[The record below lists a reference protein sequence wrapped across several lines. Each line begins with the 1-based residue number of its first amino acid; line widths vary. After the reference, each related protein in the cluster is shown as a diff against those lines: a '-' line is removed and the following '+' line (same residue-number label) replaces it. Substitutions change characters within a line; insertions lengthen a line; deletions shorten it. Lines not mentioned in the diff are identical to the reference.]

1 MAIQATVETNFG
13 EYRELYIRLNNLES
27 SNHGQPSYAKFRGFI
42 SKEKFDSGANYLW
55 EQDVEFAAD
64 VTKPLW
70 GQAYQALKS
79 ALNVDSDVIEDC

>member
-27 SNHGQPSYAKFRGFI
+27 SNHGQLSYAKFRGFI

-55 EQDVEFAAD
+55 EQDVEFEAD
-64 VTKPLW
+64 VTQPLW
-70 GQAYQALKS
+70 GQAYSELKRV
-79 ALNVDSDVIEDC
+79 LGTECEDC